1 MKTIEN
7 DYIKVEVN
15 ECGAE
20 LYSIVRKSD
29 GREFLWQGN
38 PEYWKRRSPVLFPI
52 VGAVWNN
59 EMRVGESKYCLT
71 QHGFARDARFALVSH
86 ESAELWMSLSSC
98 EDTLALYPFDFRLEI
113 GYRLSETTVEV
124 MWRVKNPSTD
134 EVLHFQIGA
143 HPAFNYIDY
152 DPEAQNQGYM
162 RLAPA
167 AADYVLS
174 VIGEKGCLNRSDD
187 TLHTGAGDIEIT
199 RNTFDADAIILENSQ
214 VQEVTLLARDKTPY
228 LRVSF
233 DAPLVGLWSPARGK
247 YAPFVCIE
255 PWYGRC
261 DREHFTGQYADKEWM
276 QHLAPGADFS
286 ASYKITLL

>member
-59 EMRVGESKYCLT
+59 EMRVGASKYCLS
-71 QHGFARDARFALVSH
+71 QHGFARDALFTLVAH
-86 ESAELWMSLSSC
+86 EPAEMWMSFSSC

-113 GYRLSETTVEV
+113 GYRLAGSTVEV

>member
-20 LYSIVRKSD
+20 FYSIVRKSD

-59 EMRVGESKYCLT
+59 EMHVGESKYCLT

-86 ESAELWMSLSSC
+86 ESAELWMSFSSS
-98 EDTLALYPFDFRLEI
+98 EDTLAIYPFDFRLEI
-113 GYRLSETTVEV
+113 GYRLAGSTVEV

-143 HPAFNYIDY
+143 HPAFNYLDY
-152 DPEAQNQGYM
+152 DPDAQNQGYM
-162 RLAPA
+162 RLAPV

-187 TLHTGAGDIEIT
+187 TLHTVAGDIEIT

-261 DREHFTGQYADKEWM
+261 DREHYTGQFADKEWM

>member
-1 MKTIEN
+1 
-7 DYIKVEVN
+7 
-15 ECGAE
+15 
-20 LYSIVRKSD
+20 
-29 GREFLWQGN
+29 
-38 PEYWKRRSPVLFPI
+38 
-52 VGAVWNN
+52 
-59 EMRVGESKYCLT
+59 
-71 QHGFARDARFALVSH
+71 
-86 ESAELWMSLSSC
+86 
-98 EDTLALYPFDFRLEI
+98 
-113 GYRLSETTVEV
+113 
-124 MWRVKNPSTD
+124 
-134 EVLHFQIGA
+134 
-143 HPAFNYIDY
+143 
-152 DPEAQNQGYM
+152 M

-187 TLHTGAGDIEIT
+187 TLHNGAGDIEIT

-261 DREHFTGQYADKEWM
+261 DREHYTGQYADKEWM

>member
-7 DYIKVEVN
+7 EYIKVDVN

-59 EMRVGESKYCLT
+59 EMHVGDSKYCLT
-71 QHGFARDARFALVSH
+71 QHGFARDAVFDLVSH
-86 ESAELWMSLSSC
+86 ESAELWMSFSSG
-98 EDTLALYPFDFRLEI
+98 EGTRALYPYDFRLEI
-113 GYRLSETTVEV
+113 GYRLSGSTVEV

-143 HPAFNYIDY
+143 HPAFNYMDY

-167 AADYVLS
+167 ADRYTLS

-187 TLHTGAGDIEIT
+187 TLHTCTGDIEIT
-199 RNTFDADAIILENSQ
+199 RNAFDADAIILENSQ
-214 VQEVTLLARDKTPY
+214 VQEVTLLSRDKTPY
-228 LRVSF
+228 LSVSF

-261 DREHFTGQYADKEWM
+261 DREHYTGQYSDKEWM

>member
-59 EMRVGESKYCLT
+59 EMRVGESRYCLT

-86 ESAELWMSLSSC
+86 ESAELWMSFSSS
-98 EDTLALYPFDFRLEI
+98 EDTLAIYPFDFRLEI
-113 GYRLSETTVEV
+113 GYRLAGSTVEV

-143 HPAFNYIDY
+143 HPAFN
-152 DPEAQNQGYM
+152 
-162 RLAPA
+162 
-167 AADYVLS
+167 
-174 VIGEKGCLNRSDD
+174 
-187 TLHTGAGDIEIT
+187 
-199 RNTFDADAIILENSQ
+199 
-214 VQEVTLLARDKTPY
+214 
-228 LRVSF
+228 
-233 DAPLVGLWSPARGK
+233 
-247 YAPFVCIE
+247 
-255 PWYGRC
+255 
-261 DREHFTGQYADKEWM
+261 
-276 QHLAPGADFS
+276 
-286 ASYKITLL
+286 

>member
-20 LYSIVRKSD
+20 LHSIVRKSD

-59 EMRVGESKYCLT
+59 EMHVGESKYCLT

-86 ESAELWMSLSSC
+86 ESAELWMSFSSS
-98 EDTLALYPFDFRLEI
+98 EDTLAIYPFDFRLEI
-113 GYRLSETTVEV
+113 GYRLAGSTVEV

-261 DREHFTGQYADKEWM
+261 DREHYTGQYADKEWM
-276 QHLAPGADFS
+276 QHLAPGADFYT
-286 ASYKITLL
+286 SYKITLL

>member
-86 ESAELWMSLSSC
+86 ESAELWMSFSSS
-98 EDTLALYPFDFRLEI
+98 EDTLAIYPFDFRLEI
-113 GYRLSETTVEV
+113 GYRLAGSTVEV

-167 AADYVLS
+167 ADHYTLS

-187 TLHTGAGDIEIT
+187 TLHTSAGDIEIT

-247 YAPFVCIE
+247 FAPFVCIE

-261 DREHFTGQYADKEWM
+261 DREHYTGQYADKEWM

>member
-1 MKTIEN
+1 
-7 DYIKVEVN
+7 
-15 ECGAE
+15 
-20 LYSIVRKSD
+20 
-29 GREFLWQGN
+29 
-38 PEYWKRRSPVLFPI
+38 
-52 VGAVWNN
+52 
-59 EMRVGESKYCLT
+59 
-71 QHGFARDARFALVSH
+71 
-86 ESAELWMSLSSC
+86 
-98 EDTLALYPFDFRLEI
+98 
-113 GYRLSETTVEV
+113 
-124 MWRVKNPSTD
+124 
-134 EVLHFQIGA
+134 
-143 HPAFNYIDY
+143 
-152 DPEAQNQGYM
+152 
-162 RLAPA
+162 
-167 AADYVLS
+167 LS

-261 DREHFTGQYADKEWM
+261 DREHYTGQYADKEWM